1 MGEEGIVE
9 PQAVRDYYMRDDVKR
24 EIVEYSKGR
33 WVALEAPS
41 GGERL
46 FIRYDRGVPLSIGS
60 ESDYISLF
68 NRFSRFSF
76 RTIYATANVYR
87 RLAADGLRDESNVFR
102 VTPVFDIDASLEDW
116 RITLKAAEEIV
127 GALERHGVI
136 KSVYLKWSGRGVHV
150 HINENAFS
158 EEVLQRYGPVKV
170 ARAVVDLI
178 ISEVSEKVGQLS
190 RSAKN
195 AERELRVENRM
206 DIQRLFT
213 VPLSLHRFLNL
224 SCVVFK
230 PNEISSF
237 DIQWAD
243 PESFRHSPYWREFE
257 RGEAD
262 ELAELAVK
270 STPSGT
276 QSPQSAVRTRPQ
288 RAAVG
293 AGRFQVMG
301 LLQAARYYLLKGDL
315 NRAKSFGLNRAIF
328 YAWAKYYGPARKGGS
343 RTPVSEQGK
352 EGQRKEVFERV
363 GNEEAPVDTSTGLFR
378 IGDRVQTPS
387 DYDREIAMKI
397 SSIVSY
403 DRAWNEAL
411 EYLRKFPR
419 EYLEDQRLFFER
431 VYRPVRDTFLQTL
444 LNGGIKEKERK
455 I

>member
-1 MGEEGIVE
+1 MG
-9 PQAVRDYYMRDDVKR
+9 YYMRDEVRR
-24 EIVEYSKGR
+24 EIVDYSKGR
-33 WVALEAPS
+33 WMALEAPY
-41 GGERL
+41 GGGRL
-46 FIRYDRGVPLSIGS
+46 FIRYDRGVPLSVS
-60 ESDYISLF
+60 SDSDYISLF
-68 NRFSRFSF
+68 ERFSRFSF

-87 RLAADGLRDESNVFR
+87 DITADGLRDESNVLR
-102 VTPVFDIDASLEDW
+102 VTPVFDVDASLEDW

-127 GALERHGVI
+127 RALERHGVV

-158 EEVLQRYGPVKV
+158 EEVLQRYGPVTV
-170 ARAVVDLI
+170 ARAVVDFI
-178 ISEVSEKVGQLS
+178 ISEVSEKVTQLS
-190 RSAKN
+190 RSARN
-195 AERELRVENRM
+195 ADRELRVENRM
-206 DIQRLFT
+206 DIQRVFT

-230 PNEISSF
+230 PDDVSSF
-237 DIQWAD
+237 DIQWAN

-257 RGEAD
+257 KGEAD

-270 STPSGT
+270 RA
-276 QSPQSAVRTRPQ
+276 PQLAQAPQGAAGARPQ
-288 RAAVG
+288 RATGG
-293 AGRFQVMG
+293 AGRFQIMG

-328 YAWAKYYGPARKGGS
+328 YAWAKYYGPAKRGGPRASISERREEAQS
-343 RTPVSEQGK
+343 REI
-352 EGQRKEVFERV
+352 FERV
-363 GNEEAPVDTSTGLFR
+363 GNEEAPVDPSTGLFR

-387 DYDREIAMKI
+387 DYDREIAEKI
-397 SSIVSY
+397 SSVVSY

-444 LNGGIKEKERK
+444 LSGSREEKERK